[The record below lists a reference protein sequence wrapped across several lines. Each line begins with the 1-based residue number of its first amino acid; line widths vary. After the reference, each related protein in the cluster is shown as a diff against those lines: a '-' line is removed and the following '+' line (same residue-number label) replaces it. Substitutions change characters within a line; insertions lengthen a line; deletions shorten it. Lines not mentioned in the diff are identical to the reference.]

1 MDYFQKGHKKY
12 FRCPYEMSMDEK
24 NVRCIMGIT
33 QEAIRIL
40 RFHKLRFVKK
50 APGQM
55 TGRW

>member
-1 MDYFQKGHKKY
+1 
-12 FRCPYEMSMDEK
+12 MSMDDK
-24 NVRCIMGIT
+24 DVRCIMGIT